1 MSGGRLKKKWRAAR
15 PYVLSN
21 LVYGIAR
28 FIGMTVRLKLV
39 GYDRFQ
45 AMEGG
50 RIFAGWHGRTLL
62 GAHLFRGHGVWT
74 IISHSRD
81 GEMQARIFE
90 RFGFQIIRGSTGR
103 GGVRAAVESIRIL
116 RRGGTMAFT
125 PDGPRGPSGVVQDG
139 IMVMAQK
146 SGAALVPVGVAA
158 RPCYRAP
165 TWDRYLVPIPFGRAI
180 MIFGE
185 PMYVG
190 HEDTPDEVEAVRQAF
205 EQEMRRLEDE
215 AERAIGNRP

>member
-1 MSGGRLKKKWRAAR
+1 MKALKKRWRAAR
-15 PYVLSN
+15 PSVLSN

-28 FIGMTVRLKLV
+28 FIGMTVRIKLV
-39 GYDRFQ
+39 GYERFQ
-45 AMEGG
+45 AMQGG

-62 GAHLFRGHGVWT
+62 GAHLFRGQGVWT

-90 RFGFQIIRGSTGR
+90 RFGFRIVRGSTGR

-116 RRGGTMAFT
+116 KRGGTMAFT

-158 RPCYRAP
+158 KPCFRAP
-165 TWDRYLVPIPFGRAI
+165 TWDRYLVPIPFGKAI
-180 MIFGE
+180 MIFGD
-185 PMYVG
+185 PMLVS
-190 HEDTPDEVEAVRQAF
+190 HEATEEEVEAVRIAF
-205 EQEMRRLEDE
+205 ESEMLRLEDE